1 MILFFHFSPLTG
13 VDTEDVGMFL
23 IQLTNRDFL
32 QSKPENVDELDN
44 CHDAIAYTLCNQIIA
59 EPLSFHVKLYTK
71 LLGNLYISMDSV
83 TRLRELKALS
93 QQMNE
98 VVKDKVYLKSLEK
111 FGKKVEAYLEQ
122 HPNED
127 DKEDATPV
135 EPEPQ
140 TQDNMTTMNNTTKLF
155 RKRPLFS
162 QTANHDLLEGQ
173 NVSTPPPASTIKDLV
188 EKNLQKSSE
197 SEDDD
202 EDIFAT
208 PKRVTNLQPSGE
220 IEITRIEES
229 PLEISSDEIVSGTI
243 KSKKP
248 IMVVSDDDDDSDE
261 VGPTTSTQIERRLSK
276 RINSSATST
285 TEDEDGT
292 VRGKR
297 TSKGG
302 KVKPVKPSK
311 PQRKSRRLD
320 SSTGSS
326 TEGEVG
332 KPTTKKR
339 SRK

>member
-1 MILFFHFSPLTG
+1 MTG

-23 IQLTNRDFL
+23 IQLTNREFL

-71 LLGNLYISMDSV
+71 LLGNLYISMDDV

-98 VVKDKVYLKSLEK
+98 SVKDKAYLKSLEK

-122 HPNED
+122 HPND
-127 DKEDATPV
+127 DANKEDAAPIEV
-135 EPEPQ
+135 PEPE
-140 TQDNMTTMNNTTKLF
+140 TQDNMNNTTKLF
-155 RKRPLFS
+155 RKRALFS
-162 QTANHDLLEGQ
+162 QTANHDLLED
-173 NVSTPPPASTIKDLV
+173 NSASTPPTASTIKDLV
-188 EKNLQKSSE
+188 DKNLQTISE

-208 PKRVTNLQPSGE
+208 PKRVTELQPSGE
-220 IEITRIEES
+220 IEITRIDES

-243 KSKKP
+243 KPKKP
-248 IMVVSDDDDDSDE
+248 IMVVSGGEENDDDSDE
-261 VGPTTSTQIERRLSK
+261 DGPTTSTQIERRLSK

-285 TEDEDGT
+285 EDDEDT
-292 VRGKR
+292 IRGKR

-302 KVKPVKPSK
+302 KIKSVEPSK

-326 TEGEVG
+326 SEGDVG
-332 KPTTKKR
+332 KATTKKR